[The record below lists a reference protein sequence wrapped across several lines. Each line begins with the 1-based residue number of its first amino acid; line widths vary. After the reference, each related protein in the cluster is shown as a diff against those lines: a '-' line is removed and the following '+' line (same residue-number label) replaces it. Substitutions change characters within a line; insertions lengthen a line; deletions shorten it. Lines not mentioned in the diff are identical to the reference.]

1 MESISLVELTKTARL
16 IPGPTNV
23 GLLEFGG
30 EAWLV
35 DSGNDKEAGRK
46 LLALV
51 QGRGLKLKVIL
62 NTHSNADHIGGN
74 AYLQGATQCEIW
86 APRIEAA
93 FVEEPAL
100 EALMLW
106 GGSPPRELKNKHFEA
121 KPSMVTRKILG
132 DEKIEGAS
140 FVALPGHFLDMTGV
154 LTADGAFF
162 LGDAAFSPEVLDKH
176 KVPFVLD
183 HRLFRASL
191 SKIQATPAKV
201 FVPSHGEPSEDPL
214 PLVKANIEALDR
226 IHGIILESLKTPKT
240 FEDALSALCDSFGIG
255 LNATRYALVGCTLRS
270 LLTYLREERL
280 VDSFFE
286 GSRMKWILL

>member
-1 MESISLVELTKTARL
+1 MEIISLVELTKTARL

-23 GLLEFGG
+23 GLLEFGD

-51 QGRGLKLKVIL
+51 NEKGLKLKGIL

-74 AYLQGATQCEIW
+74 AYLQAATQCEIW
-86 APRIEAA
+86 APRTEAA
-93 FVEEPAL
+93 FVESPAL

-121 KPSMVTRKILG
+121 KSSTVTRKILG
-132 DEKIEGAS
+132 DENIHGTT
-140 FVALPGHFLDMTGV
+140 FVALPGHFLDMTGI

-162 LGDAAFSPEVLDKH
+162 LGDAAFSQEVLDKH

-191 SKIQATPAKV
+191 STIQATPAKV
-201 FVPSHGEPSEDPL
+201 FVPSHGDPTEDPV
-214 PLVKANIEALDR
+214 PLVKSNFETLDR
-226 IHGIILESLKTPKT
+226 LQGIVLESLKTPKN
-240 FEDALSALCDSFGIG
+240 FEDVLSALCDSFGIA
-255 LNATRYALVGCTLRS
+255 LNAARYALVGCTLRS
-270 LLTYLREERL
+270 LLTYLREEGL
-280 VDSFFE
+280 ADSFFE
-286 GSRMKWILL
+286 GSRMLWILR